1 MQSIINGIWKKKS
14 CVFTNFLSD
23 GVLMRQLS
31 PENGQTI
38 LGVGASLLTTMENLK
53 QNFNLRACLFSD
65 EKIISNCD
73 IELMAG
79 SLNDIPWKN
88 SSFDSIIVSDV
99 FDLNDVGNIYFG
111 ELKRVLKPCGQIL
124 IKLNISVLSLLELLL
139 NKKRLKIVLQSISDY
154 GFSSSSIRFSRFFE
168 SFILIR

>member
-1 MQSIINGIWKKKS
+1 MIFHG
-14 CVFTNFLSD
+14 
-23 GVLMRQLS
+23 
-31 PENGQTI
+31 
-38 LGVGASLLTTMENLK
+38 
-53 QNFNLRACLFSD
+53 
-65 EKIISNCD
+65 
-73 IELMAG
+73 
-79 SLNDIPWKN
+79 KN

-99 FDLNDVGNIYFG
+99 FDLNDVRNIYFG